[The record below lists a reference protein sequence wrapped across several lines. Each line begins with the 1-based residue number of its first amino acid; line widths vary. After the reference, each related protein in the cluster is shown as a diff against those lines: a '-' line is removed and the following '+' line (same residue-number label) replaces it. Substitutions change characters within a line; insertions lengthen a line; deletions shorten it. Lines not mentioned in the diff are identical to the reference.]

1 MLCVLAFAT
10 VMIAAYLGAP
20 VKDSESE
27 VDPAVSSTCMA
38 LLCAL
43 LTAVFLL
50 IWPPA
55 PWWTALLAGVLA
67 GPLFIFSA
75 AGIRRAVESAVRRGR
90 WQAEVGTTCGLI
102 NGVVLAGL
110 LAAGPELP
118 VLIAILSGIA
128 AWAVVALLIAFLLPR
143 AAGQVAQEG

>member
-1 MLCVLAFAT
+1 V
-10 VMIAAYLGAP
+10 VYIGAP
-20 VKDSESE
+20 LKDSERE
-27 VDPAVSSTCMA
+27 ADANVSSVGMA

-55 PWWTALLAGVLA
+55 PWWTALLASVLA

-75 AGIRRAVESAVRRGR
+75 DGMRRAVESTVRRGR
-90 WQAEVGTTCGLI
+90 WQADVGTTGGLI

-110 LAAGPELP
+110 LAAGLELP
-118 VLIAILSGIA
+118 VLVAILSGIA
-128 AWAVVALLIAFLLPR
+128 AWAVVALLIAFLLPH
-143 AAGQVAQEG
+143 AAGQVAQG